1 MKLKKFVTLLILGA
15 MALSL
20 AACGEEPA
28 ASESPSQTAAV
39 SSSTEGVTAHYP
51 VTIQNYNYAKEPID
65 LVFEKTPER
74 VLVLNQ
80 NNIETMLALGL
91 EDRIVAAAGLD
102 HEVKEEY
109 KEAFSKIH
117 YLTDFTVDRESV
129 LMLEP
134 DMILGWWSTFGEKRL
149 DGTEFWQDRGI
160 KTYMAE
166 NSNSIVTNRT
176 LQNEYDY
183 ILDLGKIFDV
193 EDKAQAIVTS
203 IQTEVNGIL
212 EKTKGQKQKT
222 ALIIEFLG
230 DQIHTYDAT
239 TLGGNMVTTL
249 GGNLLEAEATVG
261 LEDLIKLNPDVSY
274 VVYRDGGVEG
284 MAEKS
289 ADMVLKNEALASL
302 NAVKNQSVIAIPLG
316 DMYTSA
322 MRTVDGIRIFAQGLY
337 PDLYAEE

>member
-1 MKLKKFVTLLILGA
+1 MRVCIDAGA
-15 MALSL
+15 R
-20 AACGEEPA
+20 
-28 ASESPSQTAAV
+28 
-39 SSSTEGVTAHYP
+39 Y
-51 VTIQNYNYAKEPID
+51 D
-65 LVFEKTPER
+65 FRLV
-74 VLVLNQ
+74 VHL
-80 NNIETMLALGL
+80 
-91 EDRIVAAAGLD
+91 
-102 HEVKEEY
+102 
-109 KEAFSKIH
+109 
-117 YLTDFTVDRESV
+117 
-129 LMLEP
+129 
-134 DMILGWWSTFGEKRL
+134 GEKRL

-249 GGNLLEAEATVG
+249 GG
-261 LEDLIKLNPDVSY
+261 ICWMRKLPWDW
-274 VVYRDGGVEG
+274 
-284 MAEKS
+284 
-289 ADMVLKNEALASL
+289 
-302 NAVKNQSVIAIPLG
+302 
-316 DMYTSA
+316 
-322 MRTVDGIRIFAQGLY
+322 RI
-337 PDLYAEE
+337 